1 MKTVL
6 IIEDNFEIRENTA
19 ELLELEG
26 YHVLTAPNGK
36 AGHAMAKEN
45 RPHVILCDIMMPE
58 MGGHELL
65 KHLKQDTATANIPF
79 IFVSASV
86 ERKEIQAGLDM
97 GASGYLGKPFTQED
111 LVKELNRILEK

>member
-6 IIEDNFEIRENTA
+6 IIEDNFDIRENTA

-26 YHVLTAPNGK
+26 YTVLTAPNGK
-36 AGHAMAKEN
+36 EGHAMAREKL
-45 RPHVILCDIMMPE
+45 PHVILCDVMMPE
-58 MGGHELL
+58 MNGYELL
-65 KHLKQDTATANIPF
+65 KQLKQDAVTANIPF

-97 GASGYLGKPFTQED
+97 GANGYLGKPFAQED
-111 LVKELNRILEK
+111 LMKELKRCLSK